1 MSTPQTQSIE
11 FARDDQG
18 RLVLVDQDGVRH
30 VNVHPAKL
38 FPLTEKDHWISIQS
52 VGAREI
58 LCIEDPKSLPEP
70 SRTLLLDALALRDF
84 VPIIQVIHRIVR
96 LADGH
101 VWHVT
106 TDRGDT
112 SFEVETDE
120 SIQALG
126 HGRLVIV
133 DRRNTRYLIP
143 NVTSLDRVSKRKL
156 EHYY

>member
-1 MSTPQTQSIE
+1 MSAQPKNIE
-11 FARDDQG
+11 FVEDAKGQ
-18 RLVLVDQDGVRH
+18 LILVDPDGVRH

-52 VGAREI
+52 EGAREI
-58 LCIEDPKSLPEP
+58 LCIEDPQCLPEP
-70 SRTLLLDALALRDF
+70 SRTLLLNAVARRNF

-101 VWHVT
+101 EWHVT

-120 SIQALG
+120 SIQTLG
-126 HGRLVIV
+126 HGRIVII

-143 NVTSLDRVSKRKL
+143 DVASLDRVSKRKL